1 MLTRHIESFLLQWRQ
16 GQREVILNTKDFKTR
31 RVRGLF
37 STVNCIPWHYWTNPG
52 TGRFSWMFDYNY
64 FLFNLN
70 SFSLVQVLNMAVN
83 THFSVLVLCVL
94 FFFTK
99 NTSFAIL
106 HHFLWT
112 ACFWPIS
119 IQKTQFK
126 EIQTQKSQFF
136 SPYFMQLYFS
146 DHFGTS
152 LYSLGL
158 IVVSEKKSEVP
169 RHENRQF
176 FEKRPYEKPFL
187 ENSI

>member
-1 MLTRHIESFLLQWRQ
+1 MTLPRRFYKILSPWILKPCWHAMLTCHIESFLLQWRQ

-94 FFFTK
+94 FFLRKIQALQFCTLFCGQPVFDQFLYK
-99 NTSFAIL
+99 KHNLKKFKPKKVNFFLHIL
-106 HHFLWT
+106 FRYTFLIIL
-112 ACFWPIS
+112 AP
-119 IQKTQFK
+119 
-126 EIQTQKSQFF
+126 IQT
-136 SPYFMQLYFS
+136 
-146 DHFGTS
+146 
-152 LYSLGL
+152 
-158 IVVSEKKSEVP
+158 V
-169 RHENRQF
+169 
-176 FEKRPYEKPFL
+176 
-187 ENSI
+187 

>member
-94 FFFTK
+94 FFLQKIQALQFCTI
-99 NTSFAIL
+99 FCGQPVFDQ
-106 HHFLWT
+106 FLY
-112 ACFWPIS
+112 
-119 IQKTQFK
+119 KKHNLKKFK
-126 EIQTQKSQFF
+126 HKKVNFF

-158 IVVSEKKSEVP
+158 IVVSEKNQKYP
-169 RHENRQF
+169 DTKTDNF
-176 FEKRPYEKPFL
+176 F
-187 ENSI
+187 